1 MAGYFGPTPSES
13 QAPLLGTKSI
23 VSRWIFSSSEL
34 RLPTSAIATRAGRA
48 KGFPLQPL
56 VSVPDPLAEYT
67 PPRQVVDV
75 RPWGSLLRGS

>member
-1 MAGYFGPTPSES
+1 MGVGGYFG

-67 PPRQVVDV
+67 TKAGCGCETLGKPSQR
-75 RPWGSLLRGS
+75 